1 MTFARVVACVCS
13 TRLRLFQTTMRTCFF
28 CRGVADVMGLGALQS
43 SRAGGKAV
51 ACAPCGL
58 TAGCRSPG
66 AVDPENQGVE
76 VT

>member
-43 SRAGGKAV
+43 SRAAEQEAKRWRVRHVG
-51 ACAPCGL
+51 
-58 TAGCRSPG
+58 
-66 AVDPENQGVE
+66 
-76 VT
+76 